1 MSFLMVMKN
10 SDFLDINARPRPHS
24 CSVLRV
30 SSRQNA
36 KGQRLRYEYDKALRL
51 AALVNENNA
60 TYSLAYDASTS

>member
-1 MSFLMVMKN
+1 
-10 SDFLDINARPRPHS
+10 
-24 CSVLRV
+24 V